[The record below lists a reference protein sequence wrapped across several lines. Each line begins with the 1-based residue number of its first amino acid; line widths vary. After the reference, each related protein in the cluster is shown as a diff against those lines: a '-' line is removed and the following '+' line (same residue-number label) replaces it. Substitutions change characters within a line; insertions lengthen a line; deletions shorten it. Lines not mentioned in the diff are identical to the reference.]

1 MFRKFCSSAVYS
13 SVPHVLILTALT
25 CGYNQQ
31 VITCKVCSFSQ
42 EQRDCILDFPFPYP
56 RTRLIQTIPHP
67 MVQRAKLVQ
76 WVFKG
81 WALRKGDGSKWI
93 KPCIPIIHFFWETKK
108 PLLFTVIIVF
118 LALRH
123 LKGMVASTWMAPKRE
138 KEEDLSPI
146 CTHHICLPFHWPLLF
161 RFKCLPHR
169 YQYLGMHVFW
179 VSHPCAQITATDTET
194 KTLIMHLNK
203 QTDHDKLHL
212 IFWRRTFLHYGS

>member
-1 MFRKFCSSAVYS
+1 MLWKFCSSAVYS

-118 LALRH
+118 FWQAFEGNGCKYLNGTQEGEGRRPFTH
-123 LKGMVASTWMAPKRE
+123 FYSSH
-138 KEEDLSPI
+138 LSPFSL
-146 CTHHICLPFHWPLLF
+146 TFTLPLQMPATQISVIWEYMCFEYLIPVLKSLL
-161 RFKCLPHR
+161 
-169 YQYLGMHVFW
+169 
-179 VSHPCAQITATDTET
+179 
-194 KTLIMHLNK
+194 LIRKPKH
-203 QTDHDKLHL
+203 
-212 IFWRRTFLHYGS
+212 

>member
-76 WVFKG
+76 WVFEG

-118 LALRH
+118 FWQAFEGNGCKYLNGTQEGEGRRPFTH
-123 LKGMVASTWMAPKRE
+123 LYSSH
-138 KEEDLSPI
+138 LSPFSL
-146 CTHHICLPFHWPLLF
+146 TFTLPLQMPATQISVIWEYMCFEYLIPVLKSLL
-161 RFKCLPHR
+161 
-169 YQYLGMHVFW
+169 
-179 VSHPCAQITATDTET
+179 
-194 KTLIMHLNK
+194 LIRKPKH
-203 QTDHDKLHL
+203 
-212 IFWRRTFLHYGS
+212 